1 MKVKISIDGNS
12 DSPIFQ
18 QIIDGL
24 EGLILIGKIQEGEF
38 LPSVREFAVQHSV
51 NPNTVSKAYQ
61 VLQTM
66 DVVEAVRGTGLKVK
80 RLKASHTDHRRMEIL
95 KAKTKELMD
104 LAQKLEVTPNE
115 LITLIKNFGREV
127 KS

>member
-1 MKVKISIDGNS
+1 MKLKISIDGDS
-12 DSPIFQ
+12 DIPIFQ
-18 QIIDGL
+18 QIVNEL

-61 VLQTM
+61 ALQSL
-66 DVVEAVRGTGLKVK
+66 DIVESIRGTGLRAK
-80 RLKASHTDHRRMEIL
+80 RLKSSKSNQRRMEIL
-95 KAKTKELMD
+95 KGKATELIE
-104 LAQKLEVTPNE
+104 LAEKLEVTPNE
-115 LITLIKNFGREV
+115 LVTLVKNLGKEV